1 MDNWLP
7 PPCLVEHTI
16 MSFADAMSLPW
27 HITQYGI
34 DKNVWPIASGEGI
47 RVGIVDTGVSRYHAE
62 QGGLADRVMEAD
74 DFSGSRNGWED
85 SNGHGTHVAGI
96 VAGKPCGVSPMCK
109 LIISKAL
116 GENGAGT
123 DRAVAAA
130 LGNCAKH
137 GANVINLSLGSDTD
151 SPTILGMVREL
162 EQQGILIVA
171 AAGNSGGGVNSPGRD
186 QHTICDA
193 AIDQNGVVA
202 AFSCHGPRVDCCAPG
217 VQILSL
223 GLGMQMVLMSGTSM
237 SSPWVSGMLANYQSW
252 LLKKRQPLIK
262 GALEA
267 VAVLTSGSDDL
278 GDPGRDELYG
288 VGLPDSTKMFKD
300 TTPVVVPITINK
312 PRQAVITMDDGK
324 TYQLSLIDSQ

>member
-16 MSFADAMSLPW
+16 MAYDTAMSLPW

-34 DKNVWPIASGEGI
+34 DKNVWPISSGEDI
-47 RVGIVDTGVSRYHAE
+47 KVGIVDTGVSRYHAE
-62 QGGLADRVMEAD
+62 QGGLAGRIAEAD

-96 VAGKPCGVSPMCK
+96 VASRPCGVAPNVK

-130 LGNCAKH
+130 LGNCEKH
-137 GANVINLSLGSDTD
+137 GANIINLSLGSDTD
-151 SPTILGMVREL
+151 SPAILGMVKEL
-162 EQQGILIVA
+162 EQQGILIIA

-186 QHTICDA
+186 PHTICNA
-193 AIDQNGVVA
+193 AIDQQGRVA

-252 LLKKRQPLIK
+252 LAKHQHPMLKSAR
-262 GALEA
+262 EA
-267 VAVLTSGSDDL
+267 VNWLTESSSDL
-278 GDPGRDELYG
+278 GDPGRDEFYG
-288 VGLPDSTKMFKD
+288 VGLPDAAKMFAGKP
-300 TTPVVVPITINK
+300 TPTPIVINK
-312 PRQAVITMDDGK
+312 PRKAVIVMDDGK
-324 TYQLSLIDSQ
+324 TYEFELK